1 MGMRTKELNG
11 DECFLELKKHYEYM
25 NGIIQELHAE
35 LGELAEKI
43 LKTETKRK
51 SILIGLMN
59 ILIEL
64 RGIGHIYGTKGV
76 EPYLDEPVKIKI
88 FHQR

>member
-1 MGMRTKELNG
+1 MFFGI
-11 DECFLELKKHYEYM
+11 KKHYEYM

-51 SILIGLMN
+51 SIFDAESDLFESKLTYPEYVQSKNIFIELKI
-59 ILIEL
+59 ILIPL
-64 RGIGHIYGTKGV
+64 RM
-76 EPYLDEPVKIKI
+76 L
-88 FHQR
+88 